1 MQGIRRDTDVKN
13 RLLDSVGE
21 GKGAMFGE
29 NSTETCTL
37 SRVKYMT
44 SASLM
49 DEARHSQPVL
59 WDNLEGW
66 DEDRGG
72 RVFQNGGTHI
82 YLWLT
87 RVNIWQKLSQYCKVF
102 ILQSK

>member
-1 MQGIRRDTDVKN
+1 MALTQSHMQGSRRDTDVKK
-13 RLLDSVGE
+13 RLLDYVGE
-21 GKGAMFGE
+21 GKGAMFGK

-37 SRVKYMT
+37 SHVKYMT

-66 DEDRGG
+66 GEEGG
-72 RVFQNGGTHI
+72 FRMEGHTYIHG
-82 YLWLT
+82 
-87 RVNIWQKLSQYCKVF
+87 
-102 ILQSK
+102 